1 MRKSGN
7 RAKGRGGCNELRC
20 NSAHGGRS
28 ENRHGDTMV
37 HSCLCGVVATC
48 SASNALSL
56 SGLPELVG
64 LASRLASL
72 TAMRESC
79 IPSCRLLLIV
89 GTGSFRSKQSLP
101 TQLSSQ
107 LGRFRGK
114 GLGLRLIG
122 LRVRE
127 RLRVRLRVRLLLQ
140 LGLEVGG
147 GICLQP
153 DTLAPSSWH
162 VPWPVQPSSHAIA
175 PQSAVGLVRVRD
187 WVRVRVR
194 VRIRVRVRV
203 IESAVDQPGSHTQL
217 ARLAPPSALK
227 V

>member
-1 MRKSGN
+1 M
-7 RAKGRGGCNELRC
+7 
-20 NSAHGGRS
+20 
-28 ENRHGDTMV
+28 
-37 HSCLCGVVATC
+37 
-48 SASNALSL
+48 
-56 SGLPELVG
+56 
-64 LASRLASL
+64 
-72 TAMRESC
+72 
-79 IPSCRLLLIV
+79 
-89 GTGSFRSKQSLP
+89 
-101 TQLSSQ
+101 
-107 LGRFRGK
+107 
-114 GLGLRLIG
+114 
-122 LRVRE
+122 RVRV
-127 RLRVRLRVRLLLQ
+127 RVRVRLLLQ

-194 VRIRVRVRV
+194 VRIRDRVRV

>member
-1 MRKSGN
+1 VELRKSGN

-79 IPSCRLLLIV
+79 IPSCRLLLII
-89 GTGSFRSKQSLP
+89 GTGSFQSEQSLP

-114 GLGLRLIG
+114 GLGLR
-122 LRVRE
+122 
-127 RLRVRLRVRLLLQ
+127 
-140 LGLEVGG
+140 
-147 GICLQP
+147 
-153 DTLAPSSWH
+153 
-162 VPWPVQPSSHAIA
+162 
-175 PQSAVGLVRVRD
+175 
-187 WVRVRVR
+187 
-194 VRIRVRVRV
+194 
-203 IESAVDQPGSHTQL
+203 
-217 ARLAPPSALK
+217 
-227 V
+227 